1 LLGLVAAFMAGFGAS
16 ASADEAPLR
25 KVTIDASVTVGTL
38 RPLSG
43 VQAAGAGDTAFYK
56 AARVDLVRIH
66 DVSGAGD
73 VAAIF
78 PDMSADAEDPKSY
91 DFAATDRLVAS
102 IKSGGAEPLFRIGRN
117 SDAAAAPPADPAKW
131 AQIARHIVL
140 HYNQGWDKGFR
151 YHIRYWEIW
160 NAPDSKLSWNGSPE
174 EYYALYE
181 KTARAIEAADEEALV
196 GGPSLAKPLLAGAY
210 REKFLDFVKVHRLPL
225 DFFSWHFYTIDADDP
240 YSFVPIARQ
249 LRVVLDSHG
258 LGSTRNILDEWN
270 ADPSQ
275 NATRA
280 TQAAF
285 AASALIYMLG
295 GPFDAQTY
303 RSAAAGL
310 RGNDGE
316 TDPVGRALSAFGTL
330 KSTPVLI
337 RTDGGDDAGF
347 AIVAGRSQDR
357 RLIQIMISNYQVAQ
371 KYLAPRDNWDTTLPE
386 RRKLEYHDNGGYD
399 AAINVADSGKY
410 RVKRYRINEAMNFS
424 LVDQSIQTGPTIR
437 LQAALPPPGIEFI
450 VISLN

>member
-1 LLGLVAAFMAGFGAS
+1 LPCLVAAFIAGFCAS
-16 ASADEAPLR
+16 AGADEVPLR
-25 KVTIDASVTVGTL
+25 KVAVDANVTVGAL

-43 VQAAGAGDTAFYK
+43 VRAAGAEGTAFYK
-56 AARVDLVRIH
+56 AARVDLVHIH
-66 DVSGAGD
+66 VSGAGD
-73 VAAIF
+73 GAAIF
-78 PDMSADAEDPKSY
+78 PHMSADTEDPRSY

-102 IKSGGAEPLFRIGRN
+102 IKSGGAEPLFQIGR
-117 SDAAAAPPADPAKW
+117 SDSAPEPPADPDKW
-131 AQIARHIVL
+131 AQIVRHIVL
-140 HYNQGWDKGFR
+140 HYNQGWARGFR

-160 NAPDSKLSWNGSPE
+160 DAPDSKLSWSGSPE

-181 KTARAIEAADEEALV
+181 KTARAIQAADEEALI
-196 GGPSLAKPLLAGAY
+196 GGPSLAKPLIAGAY

-275 NATRA
+275 DATKA

-303 RSAAAGL
+303 RSAAADL
-310 RGNDGE
+310 RGKDGE

-337 RTDGGDDAGF
+337 RTEGGDDAGF
-347 AIVAGRSQDR
+347 AVVAGRSQDR

-371 KYLAPRDNWDTTLPE
+371 KYLVPRDNWDTALPE

-399 AAINVADSGKY
+399 AAITMAGSGKY
-410 RVKRYRINEAMNFS
+410 RVKRYRINDAMNFV
-424 LVDQSIQTGPTIR
+424 LVDQSIQSGPTIR
-437 LQAALPPPGIEFI
+437 LQAALPPPGVEFI
-450 VISLN
+450 VISAD